1 MPSSPDPD
9 TALLARLNALK
20 KSSLTL
26 DPTSHTSSASAP
38 ADDLAA
44 RFARLNS
51 ASPSASPRPTP
62 TTEEPKSAPVVAP
75 GAPSYLEGLAE
86 GVGGSGNG
94 SDDAAQ
100 EMSLE
105 ELMAELG
112 SGREEWD
119 LDKEEEKGVKGL
131 LREARGL
138 VGEVQ
143 RDREG
148 EGKGKEGL
156 MDWENVEIEVGEG
169 GDVSVG
175 VGGKGGKGGDQDVD
189 EGDEKKE
196 GDGRED
202 EDADEIIAK
211 VMAELELS
219 KKYGNDSDGDDDHG
233 DEASGTHS
241 RAQDRDPES
250 KKTSSDTPNPDTTNL
265 SLPSAPTTFPQNNFD
280 RTQAFE
286 DALTARLAALYSPS
300 PSQTDALG
308 LPSAPSFAPEKKPPK
323 IQSSFAKKL
332 DDEIETWCIICSDDA
347 TLRCLGCDGDLYCR
361 KCWMEG
367 HRGEGAG
374 LEERRHR
381 AVEFVKGGER
391 KKEVAV

>member
-1 MPSSPDPD
+1 
-9 TALLARLNALK
+9 
-20 KSSLTL
+20 
-26 DPTSHTSSASAP
+26 
-38 ADDLAA
+38 
-44 RFARLNS
+44 
-51 ASPSASPRPTP
+51 
-62 TTEEPKSAPVVAP
+62 
-75 GAPSYLEGLAE
+75 
-86 GVGGSGNG
+86 
-94 SDDAAQ
+94 
-100 EMSLE
+100 
-105 ELMAELG
+105 
-112 SGREEWD
+112 
-119 LDKEEEKGVKGL
+119 
-131 LREARGL
+131 
-138 VGEVQ
+138 
-143 RDREG
+143 
-148 EGKGKEGL
+148 

-169 GDVSVG
+169 GGVSVG
-175 VGGKGGKGGDQDVD
+175 VGGKGGKGGKAGDQDVD
-189 EGDEKKE
+189 EDDEKKE
-196 GDGRED
+196 GDRRED

-219 KKYGNDSDGDDDHG
+219 KKYGNDSDGD
-233 DEASGTHS
+233 EASGTDS

-250 KKTSSDTPNPDTTNL
+250 NKETSDTPNPDTTDL

-374 LEERRHR
+374 MEERRHR